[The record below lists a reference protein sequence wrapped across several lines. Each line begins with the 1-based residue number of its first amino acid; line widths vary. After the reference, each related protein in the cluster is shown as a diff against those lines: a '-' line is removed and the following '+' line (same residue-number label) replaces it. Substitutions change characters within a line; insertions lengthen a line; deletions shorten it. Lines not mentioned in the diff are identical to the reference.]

1 MSADTVPVSVRL
13 STRQRGFLRSLADTR
28 RNALAILPDLC
39 LRQPIVSGKVVRRFH
54 MVQDPES
61 LRHILRDRVQ
71 DYPKSPEVGAIL
83 RPAIGR
89 GLFTSEGDHWRWQR
103 RAAAPVFS
111 RRNVEALGPVMTRAA
126 QAASGRLDAA
136 LTGTPGADKGAE
148 VDMADQMLTTAFDV
162 IGQVCFSH
170 DDGIPHDLARRAIE
184 RYLAGAGRVS
194 LFDFLGLPDWV
205 PRPARAL
212 AGGDL
217 RRLKRAAVT
226 AIEARRQMQVDSP
239 DLLDMLM
246 ASEDPDSGR
255 TMSTEELRDNV
266 LTFLVAGHETTAL
279 ALAWSLYLVAFD
291 PAVQDRARTQA
302 QEVLGDRTATMADVP
317 ALPFLRQIID
327 EAMRLYPPAAL
338 LTRTAQAP
346 DQLRDREVRVGDT
359 VILPIYALHR
369 NRELWDNPDG
379 FDPDRFADPRS
390 LPPFQYLPFGTGPRV
405 CIGMSFALQEAVI
418 ILATLLARFRFEALP
433 GRAPRPE
440 MVLSLRPAGGVP
452 LRVTRA

>member
-1 MSADTVPVSVRL
+1 MDPDRLPVSVTL
-13 STRQRGFLRSLADTR
+13 STRERGFLRSLADTR

-61 LRHILRDRVQ
+61 LRHILRDRVE

-111 RRNVEALGPVMTRAA
+111 RRNIETLGPVMTRAA
-126 QAASGRLDAA
+126 QAVSARLDAA
-136 LTGTPGADKGAE
+136 LDGTPAAE
-148 VDMADQMLTTAFDV
+148 CDMTDQMLLTAFDV

-170 DDGIPHDLARRAIE
+170 DDGIPHELARRAIE
-184 RYLAGAGRVS
+184 GYLAGAGRVS

-205 PRPARAL
+205 PRPARLL
-212 AGGDL
+212 AGRDL
-217 RRLKRAAVT
+217 KRLKRAAET
-226 AIEARRQMQVDSP
+226 AIDARRHMRIDSP

-255 TMSTEELRDNV
+255 RMSTVELRDNA

-279 ALAWSLYLVAFD
+279 ALSWSLYLLAFD
-291 PAVQDRARTQA
+291 PAIQTRARTQA
-302 QEVLGDRTATMADVP
+302 CEVLGDRTATIEDVP
-317 ALPFLRQIID
+317 VLPFIRQIID

-338 LTRTAQAP
+338 LTRTAMAP

-359 VILPIYALHR
+359 VMLPIYALHR
-369 NRELWDNPDG
+369 NRALWDNPDA
-379 FDPDRFADPRS
+379 FDPDRFQDPRA

-405 CIGMSFALQEAVI
+405 CIGMSFAQQEAVI
-418 ILATLLARFRFEALP
+418 ILSTLLARFEFEAIP
-433 GRAPRPE
+433 GRDPRPE
-440 MVLSLRPAGGVP
+440 MVLSLRPAGGVW
-452 LRVTRA
+452 LTVRRA